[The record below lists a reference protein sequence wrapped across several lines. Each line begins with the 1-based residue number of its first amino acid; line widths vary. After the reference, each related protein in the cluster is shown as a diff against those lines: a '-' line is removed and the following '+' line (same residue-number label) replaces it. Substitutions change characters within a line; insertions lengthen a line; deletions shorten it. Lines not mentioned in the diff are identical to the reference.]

1 MRLSKNTLSVMV
13 NPFCAPLGED
23 GRAQALVAHDPSEQ
37 IGRDYVG
44 ARVLPIVADSK
55 ARAGNPFGPSV
66 KAVVSY
72 RVVPEK
78 VPHTTHYA
86 AQIKSGET
94 FPCDVETARAAGVAF
109 VGPALECVQGAAS
122 EAARSFGG
130 SVADVWA
137 KQGLEAFVPA
147 PAAVEQEAVA
157 PTQEGSLEL
166 ADVIDQAQQLAPAA
180 DKDGDA

>member
-1 MRLSKNTLSVMV
+1 MRLSKTMLTVMV

-44 ARVLPIVADSK
+44 ARVLPVVFDSK

-66 KAVVSY
+66 KAGVSY

-86 AQIKSGET
+86 AQLKSGET

-109 VGPALECVQGAAS
+109 VGPALERVQGAAS
-122 EAARSFGG
+122 HAVRSFGG
-130 SVADVWA
+130 SVADAWA
-137 KQGLEAFVPA
+137 KQGLEAFVPVESA
-147 PAAVEQEAVA
+147 PAPQ
-157 PTQEGSLEL
+157 QDI
-166 ADVIDQAQQLAPAA
+166 ADQTPDLGA